1 MNLMDEVDIAGKT
14 YDIVLIRTRYR
25 HASSR
30 LKGNQI
36 IVKIPYGWPSDDVDK
51 TFQELSSKAIKNIER
66 GRWRERDMK
75 EINFTYGQEVEVL
88 GRRFRITDPGNPKKL
103 VKGIS
108 KAVMPNLIDRIQNYN
123 KAYFNAQL
131 SEIKVKD
138 VSSTWGSYHT
148 DGKLHLNFR
157 LLFAPEKILDYVIV
171 HELAHSR
178 YKSHGVRFWGEVE
191 KVIPD
196 HKERRK
202 WLRENGSELGP

>member
-1 MNLMDEVDIAGKT
+1 MDEVEISGKQ
-14 YDIVLIRTRYR
+14 YEIVLIRSKYR

-36 IVKIPYGWPSDDVDK
+36 IVKIPHKWPANDVEK
-51 TFQELSSKAIKNIER
+51 TFHELSSKAMKNIEK
-66 GRWRERDMK
+66 GRWKERDMK
-75 EINFTYGQEVEVL
+75 RIEFSTDQEVEVL
-88 GRRFRITDPGNPKKL
+88 GRKFRITDPQNLKKL

-108 KAVMPNLIDRIQNYN
+108 RKVMPDLINRIQNYN
-123 KAYFNAQL
+123 KAYFNAKL
-131 SEIKVKD
+131 TEIKLKD
-138 VSSTWGSYHT
+138 VTSTWGSYHT

-178 YKSHGVRFWGEVE
+178 YKSHGIRFWGEVE

-202 WLRENGSELGP
+202 WLRENGAELGP

>member
-1 MNLMDEVDIAGKT
+1 MAGVEIKGKM
-14 YDIVLIRTRYR
+14 YEIVLMRTKYR

-30 LKGNQI
+30 LKDNQI
-36 IVKIPYGWPSDDVDK
+36 IVKIPYRWPANDVDK
-51 TFQELSSKAIKNIER
+51 TFHELSTKAIRNIEK
-66 GRWRERDMK
+66 GRWKERDMK
-75 EINFTYGQEVEVL
+75 RIEFSIDQELEVL
-88 GRRFRITDPGNPKKL
+88 GRKFRITDPKNPKKL

-108 KAVMPNLIDRIQNYN
+108 RKVMPDLIDRIQNYN
-123 KAYFNAQL
+123 KAYFNANL
-131 SEIKVKD
+131 TEIKVKD
-138 VSSTWGSYHT
+138 VTSTWGSYHT

-157 LLFAPEKILDYVIV
+157 LLFAPGRILDYVIV

-202 WLRENGSELGP
+202 WLRENGSTLGP